1 MEEEEFEPLIIAFCC
16 SWCAYA
22 GADLA
27 GTARTSYP
35 ANVRIIRLMCSGMVH
50 PALVMDALMKG
61 ADGVLIAGCHLGDC
75 HYTDGN
81 LKTQRR
87 VDALTLMLEDMGID
101 RERLRLE
108 WVSSSEGEKFAHI
121 IREMTEEIK
130 KIGPSSFKLG

>member
-1 MEEEEFEPLIIAFCC
+1 
-16 SWCAYA
+16 
-22 GADLA
+22 
-27 GTARTSYP
+27 
-35 ANVRIIRLMCSGMVH
+35 MCSGMVH